1 MIDPSMQAAPLPGG
15 GGDPAALA
23 AMLGGGDPMGGGA
36 PPMDPAMMGGM
47 DPSMGGMPPEMMGM
61 DPMGGGMPPG
71 MPGGDPAAMGMQPA
85 GGNPY
90 PTTDPNFMAQMLG
103 QLLEA
108 QQMDTQT
115 FQADQQNAL
124 MGNPMMQGLMGGAP
138 MGPGAGQ
145 DGAGIA
151 MGGELPEPPMV

>member
-1 MIDPSMQAAPLPGG
+1 MLDPGMQAAPMP

-23 AMLGGGDPMGGGA
+23 AMLGGGDPMMGGA

-47 DPSMGGMPPEMMGM
+47 PPEMMGAE
-61 DPMGGGMPPG
+61 PG
-71 MPGGDPAAMGMQPA
+71 MGMTPA

-108 QQMDTQT
+108 QEADKGQ
-115 FQADQQNAL
+115 FAADQQAA
-124 MGNPMMQGLMGGAP
+124 MTGNPMTQALLGGAP

-151 MGGELPEPPMV
+151 PGAELAPPPGV

>member
-1 MIDPSMQAAPLPGG
+1 MNELSMQAAPLPG

-23 AMLGGGDPMGGGA
+23 AMLGGGDPMAGGM
-36 PPMDPAMMGGM
+36 PPMDPAMMGG
-47 DPSMGGMPPEMMGM
+47 DPAMGGLPPE
-61 DPMGGGMPPG
+61 
-71 MPGGDPAAMGMQPA
+71 DPAAMGMAPA

-103 QLLEA
+103 QLIEA
-108 QQMDTQT
+108 QQMDSAQM
-115 FQADQQNAL
+115 QSDQQAAL

-151 MGGELPEPPMV
+151 MGGELPAPPMV